1 MRRPLVLS
9 PPRHLSIFLQFDG
22 EGGWSL
28 DELDTGKLMT
38 LNEEK
43 AQLETELAGFSK
55 IEERLREVRHLLGE
69 SKTQPNSQM
78 TEESLSNLEAPST
91 SDSSDPRD

>member
-1 MRRPLVLS
+1 MTVPS
-9 PPRHLSIFLQFDG
+9 HLSIFLQFDG

-69 SKTQPNSQM
+69 SNPQPNSQM